1 MGSDFRAAVPLLFL
15 VPILAGFPRTVSA
28 EPGIAP
34 LLDRVTQAYGGVEAL
49 SRAVAVRQTG
59 KLTATMRGPKE
70 GTILRAYGRPERLRV
85 EIAFPGEEK
94 EVRVLDGPRGWR
106 QGREAAGGPYDA
118 MVLQAARLDLPWLL
132 HERKGQVRD
141 LGTLTR
147 DGRERRVLEMPL
159 SGTMTVL
166 AEIDPE
172 SGRILRSSGTV
183 VSQMGSR
190 LVPLEFATEYED
202 FRMAAGVL
210 FAFRE
215 RNFAQGHHTGDT
227 VLSGVEVLPSLPGE
241 TFRP

>member
-1 MGSDFRAAVPLLFL
+1 MPPVLRAAVLLLLFL
-15 VPILAGFPRTVSA
+15 GVAGGPRPAPA
-28 EPGIAP
+28 EPGTDA
-34 LLDRVTQAYGGVEAL
+34 LLDRVTRAYGGVEAL
-49 SRAVAVRQTG
+49 SRAAAVRQTG
-59 KLTATMRGPKE
+59 RLTAAMRGPRE
-70 GTILRAYGRPERLRV
+70 GTILRAYGRPDRLRV

-132 HERKGQVRD
+132 QERKGQVKE

-147 DGRERRVLEMPL
+147 DGKERRVLEMPL

-183 VSQMGSR
+183 ISQMGSR
-190 LVPLEFATEYED
+190 LVPLEFATEYDD
-202 FRMAAGVL
+202 FRTAGGVL

-215 RNFAQGHHTGDT
+215 RNFAQGHPTGDT
-227 VLSGVEVLPSLPGE
+227 VLSGVEVLPSLPGD